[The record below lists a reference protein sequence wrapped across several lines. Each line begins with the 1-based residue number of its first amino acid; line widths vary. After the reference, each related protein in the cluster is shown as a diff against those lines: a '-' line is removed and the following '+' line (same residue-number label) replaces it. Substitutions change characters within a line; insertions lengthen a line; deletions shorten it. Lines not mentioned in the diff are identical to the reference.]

1 MTTAGETDLLLFSG
15 SPSETECLGKL
26 LAKGLDSGAVVLLV
40 GELGSGKTVF
50 ARGIARGL
58 GVTRRVTSPTYTFI
72 AEYPEAEPPFI
83 HMDLYR
89 LNGVD
94 ADQDGLG
101 LDDYLNRGAV
111 VAVEWPENIPGRFS
125 GDRIEV
131 VLKHDTKTGRRLTL
145 TAAGAAEKR
154 ALARL
159 RDSVAGEP

>member
-1 MTTAGETDLLLFSG
+1 MTTAGETDLLLFSAT
-15 SPSETECLGKL
+15 PSETERLGRL
-26 LAKGLDSGAVVLLV
+26 LAKQLDCGSLVLLV

-72 AEYPEAEPPFI
+72 AEYPEAEPPFF

-94 ADQDGLG
+94 AGQDGLG
-101 LDDYLNRGAV
+101 LDDYLHQGAV
-111 VAVEWPENIPGRFS
+111 VAVEWPEYTPDRFS

-131 VLKHDTKTGRRLTL
+131 LLMHDTESGRRLTL
-145 TAAGAAEKR
+145 TAPGATAKR
-154 ALARL
+154 ALAGL
-159 RDSVAGEP
+159 RESLAGES